1 MSQKERDEGYKAELL
16 LDNPVYKDA
25 MLKVKE
31 AIITAWE
38 NAPIRDKDGQN
49 ELKLMLKL
57 LKDLDAN
64 IKTVAETGKLAK
76 IQIERTKSEYVRSLL
91 GA

>member
-1 MSQKERDEGYKAELL
+1 MTQKERDDGYKAELL
-16 LDNPVYKDA
+16 LDNPVYIEA
-25 MLKVKE
+25 VTKVRE

-38 NAPIRDKDGQN
+38 NAPIRDKDGHN

-64 IKTVAETGKLAK
+64 IKTVAQTGTLAK
-76 IQIERTKSEYVRSLL
+76 LQIERTKAERARSLL
-91 GA
+91 GV